1 MPDCFIIMTLF
12 NKDKWRHM
20 NNPLIAWSM
29 TQLCILNTIDPQI
42 INVYNYLVMSF
53 WDYIRRSSPGS
64 LAFIAAFTVVNL
76 GKLLNN
82 GVFL

>member
-1 MPDCFIIMTLF
+1 
-12 NKDKWRHM
+12 
-20 NNPLIAWSM
+20 
-29 TQLCILNTIDPQI
+29 
-42 INVYNYLVMSF
+42 MSF